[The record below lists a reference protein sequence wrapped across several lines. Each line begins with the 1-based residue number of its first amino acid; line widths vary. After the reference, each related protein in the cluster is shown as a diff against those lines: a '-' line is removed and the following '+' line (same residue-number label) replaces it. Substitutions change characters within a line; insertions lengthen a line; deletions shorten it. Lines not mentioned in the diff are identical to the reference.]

1 MSIVKV
7 DNLFD
12 HKDYSV
18 YGTHKIARLE
28 FKFTMLSNSQ
38 FQTYYW
44 HRLNLDRMSKS
55 FGTDESRM
63 ISQVSWNREAFEA
76 KLSFN
81 AFDWL
86 LAE

>member
-1 MSIVKV
+1 MSIVNV
-7 DNLFD
+7 DNLFKLRRQYVD
-12 HKDYSV
+12 
-18 YGTHKIARLE
+18 THKIARQE
-28 FKFTMLSNSQ
+28 YKEFTMLSNRQ

-44 HRLNLDRMSKS
+44 HRLNLDRKSKS

-63 ISQVSWNREAFEA
+63 ISQVSWERSYFEA